1 MTLLLSE
8 TEWGSVGFL
17 DMEDFLSPISCR
29 RDFSHYNLPWV
40 PRDGLKQLLIKG
52 GATKKSPEGR
62 LKGAEKFIRR

>member
-1 MTLLLSE
+1 
-8 TEWGSVGFL
+8 
-17 DMEDFLSPISCR
+17 MEDFLSPISCR

-62 LKGAEKFIRR
+62 LKGTEKFIKRLPKFKIKGVEFLHIL